1 MSYLVLARKYRPSS
15 FVTVT
20 GQEQVTKTLS
30 NALARK
36 MIGHAY
42 LFTGPRGVG
51 KTSIARIFAKCLNC
65 EKGETDSPCLECSN
79 CRQIEEG
86 TSLAV
91 REIDGASHNSVDNVR
106 DLIDSFRAAPPLGT
120 KYKVYIIDEVHMF
133 STAAFNALLK
143 SLEEPPPFTI
153 FVLATTEAHKIPK
166 TVLSRCQR
174 FDFRAM
180 TPEHIQ
186 SCLAGIAKAESM
198 QVEPGVFR
206 MISRY
211 ADGSMRDA
219 QSLLDRVRAF
229 CDGLIT
235 EQDTARVLGA
245 VERGVLFGLSDAIIR
260 RDCAAA
266 YSIYQSAMKAG
277 SDPSLFL
284 REFVAHWGDIQV
296 ASLCG
301 KAALADLG
309 LHDDDCNEL
318 LEQSSR
324 LSPVD
329 SLDLVSLARKGCD
342 EAIRSSYP
350 SLVFESVILQMAA
363 RERVKDLG
371 TLIGYVRGLQKE
383 FGQKERSQKEV
394 VPGNRSA
401 SSEKTAVR
409 QNVATPAHDTSPQAA
424 KDIAISSVDS
434 YSSEL
439 LSSKPLANNTIGIA
453 SWADFVA
460 FVAAQSGGM
469 MLSTQLQMLMLDAF
483 ESGLLK
489 AKAGSMTIDY
499 LSDAAK
505 KSQLAAFLE
514 QFSGVK
520 SWKIELGLAEALAAD
535 MSVGKG
541 GAAADMAL
549 DFEKHPTLKELTQVF
564 PGTSVESVRTRS
576 KSV

>member
-15 FVTVT
+15 FATVT

-30 NALARK
+30 NSLARK

-65 EKGETDSPCLECSN
+65 EQGETDSPCLVCAN
-79 CRQIEEG
+79 CKQIEEG

-143 SLEEPPPFTI
+143 SLEEPPPYTV
-153 FVLATTEAHKIPK
+153 FVLATTESHKIPK

-174 FDFRAM
+174 FDFRSM

-186 SCLAGIAKAESM
+186 SCLMGIANSESM

-229 CDGLIT
+229 CDGNIS
-235 EQDTARVLGA
+235 EQDTAKVLGA
-245 VERGVLFGLSDAIIR
+245 VERGVLFKLSQAIIE
-260 RDCAAA
+260 RDCASA
-266 YSIYQSAMKAG
+266 YEIYQGAMRAG

-301 KAALADLG
+301 KDALVTLG
-309 LHDDDCNEL
+309 LHSDDVQEL
-318 LEQSSR
+318 LDQSSQ
-324 LSPVD
+324 LSATD
-329 SLDLVSLARKGCD
+329 SLDLVNIARKGCD

-371 TLIGYVRGLQKE
+371 TLIRYVRGVQAEIQKNPVGKQA
-383 FGQKERSQKEV
+383 GQQ
-394 VPGNRSA
+394 
-401 SSEKTAVR
+401 
-409 QNVATPAHDTSPQAA
+409 SPQPAGAKPVAA
-424 KDIAISSVDS
+424 TAAQSRQASHVSSTSNAATGSIS
-434 YSSEL
+434 
-439 LSSKPLANNTIGIA
+439 IA

-460 FVAAQSGGM
+460 FVASQQGGM
-469 MLSTQLQMLMLDAF
+469 MLSTQLQMLAIESF
-483 ESGLLK
+483 EPGVLK
-489 AKAGSMTIDY
+489 AKAGTMTVDY
-499 LSDAAK
+499 VSEASK
-505 KSQLAAFLE
+505 KSQLTALLE
-514 QFSGVK
+514 QFSAIK
-520 SWKIELGLAEALAAD
+520 SWKIELSLSEAFAVDASKSKSGAEAE
-535 MSVGKG
+535 VGI
-541 GAAADMAL
+541 DL
-549 DFEKHPTLKELTQVF
+549 DKHPTLKELTKVF
-564 PGTSVESVRTRS
+564 PGSSVESVRPRQRN
-576 KSV
+576 